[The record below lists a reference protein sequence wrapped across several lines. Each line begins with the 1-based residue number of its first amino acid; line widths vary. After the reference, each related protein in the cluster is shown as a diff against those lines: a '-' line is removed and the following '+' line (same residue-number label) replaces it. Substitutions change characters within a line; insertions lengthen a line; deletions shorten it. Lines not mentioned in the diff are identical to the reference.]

1 MHLRRSSS
9 PLGSWC
15 AVARRPSSSRLLTSS
30 MRSRSAQKELSTEKL
45 RRSTVIK
52 VDDSHDAV
60 SFGTVQMMSAL
71 PQKTLKVVP
80 APLALDA
87 VDDAP
92 PVWEAVSP
100 TVEYT
105 CGNCGAVLMR
115 ANEVKPIHAL
125 IVHCTSCDTY
135 NSTHSE

>member
-1 MHLRRSSS
+1 VLNCNYKLTPVTMPSHLR
-9 PLGSWC
+9 P
-15 AVARRPSSSRLLTSS
+15 
-30 MRSRSAQKELSTEKL
+30 
-45 RRSTVIK
+45 
-52 VDDSHDAV
+52 
-60 SFGTVQMMSAL
+60 FQMMSAL

-80 APLALDA
+80 APLAIDA

-92 PVWEAVSP
+92 PVREADSP

-115 ANEVKPIHAL
+115 ANEDKPIHAL

>member
-1 MHLRRSSS
+1 MMPSHLD
-9 PLGSWC
+9 L
-15 AVARRPSSSRLLTSS
+15 
-30 MRSRSAQKELSTEKL
+30 
-45 RRSTVIK
+45 
-52 VDDSHDAV
+52 
-60 SFGTVQMMSAL
+60 FQMMSAL

-87 VDDAP
+87 VVDAP
-92 PVWEAVSP
+92 PVREAVSP

-115 ANEVKPIHAL
+115 ANEDKPIHAL
-125 IVHCTSCDTY
+125 LVHCTSCDTY

>member
-1 MHLRRSSS
+1 
-9 PLGSWC
+9 
-15 AVARRPSSSRLLTSS
+15 
-30 MRSRSAQKELSTEKL
+30 
-45 RRSTVIK
+45 
-52 VDDSHDAV
+52 
-60 SFGTVQMMSAL
+60 MMSAL

-92 PVWEAVSP
+92 PLREAISP

-105 CGNCGAVLMR
+105 CGNCGAVLMQ
-115 ANEVKPIHAL
+115 ANEDKPIHAL

>member
-1 MHLRRSSS
+1 
-9 PLGSWC
+9 
-15 AVARRPSSSRLLTSS
+15 
-30 MRSRSAQKELSTEKL
+30 
-45 RRSTVIK
+45 
-52 VDDSHDAV
+52 
-60 SFGTVQMMSAL
+60 MMSAF

-115 ANEVKPIHAL
+115 ANEVSQFTP
-125 IVHCTSCDTY
+125 SS
-135 NSTHSE
+135 STARRVTPTIQRIQSDRAVPLTLAAEVDAACVEMPDGCNR

>member
-1 MHLRRSSS
+1 
-9 PLGSWC
+9 
-15 AVARRPSSSRLLTSS
+15 
-30 MRSRSAQKELSTEKL
+30 
-45 RRSTVIK
+45 
-52 VDDSHDAV
+52 
-60 SFGTVQMMSAL
+60 MMSAL
-71 PQKTLKVVP
+71 PQKTLRVIP

-87 VDDAP
+87 VYDPP

-105 CGNCGAVLMR
+105 CGNCGAVMLR
-115 ANEVKPIHAL
+115 ANENKPIHPL